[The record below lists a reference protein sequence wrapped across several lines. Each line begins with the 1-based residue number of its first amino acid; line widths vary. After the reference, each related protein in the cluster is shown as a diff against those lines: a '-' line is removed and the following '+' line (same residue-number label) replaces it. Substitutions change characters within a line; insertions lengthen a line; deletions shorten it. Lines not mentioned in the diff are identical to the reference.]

1 MAQKNK
7 KTNKKGKETK
17 KVLIDKIKKIRFLN
31 IALVVIVISLLL
43 FIIVHFIVVEHGPK
57 EIKVI
62 NNILDNNYVFL
73 GDSITEGYDLN
84 KYYSDYPVVNSGIG
98 GYTTIKILE
107 KMDTMVYRYNPTKV
121 FLLIGTNDIAHK
133 ESKEDIINN
142 IDKIIDKIKANRK
155 YTKIYVESIYP
166 IDDEKEH
173 KRDNKLI
180 NDINKDVKELCNK
193 KGVEYINIHDLLMD
207 DDGNLR
213 DEYSNDG
220 LHLTDQGYEVVTK
233 ELKKY
238 LN

>member
-17 KVLIDKIKKIRFLN
+17 KDLIDKIKKIHFLN
-31 IALVVIVISLLL
+31 IALVVIIISLLL
-43 FIIVHFIVVEHGPK
+43 FIMVHFIVVEHGPK

-98 GYTTIKILE
+98 GYTTTKILE

-121 FLLIGTNDIAHK
+121 FLLIGTNDIAQNN
-133 ESKEDIINN
+133 SKEDIIKN
-142 IDKIIDKIKANRK
+142 IDNIIDEIKANRK

-166 IDDEKEH
+166 IDEEKEK

-180 NDINKDVKELCNK
+180 NDINKDIKELCNK

-207 DDGNLR
+207 DYGNLR

>member
-31 IALVVIVISLLL
+31 IALVVIIISLLL

-98 GYTTIKILE
+98 GYTTTKILE

-121 FLLIGTNDIAHK
+121 FLLIGTNDIAQNN
-133 ESKEDIINN
+133 SKEDIINN
-142 IDKIIDKIKANRK
+142 IGKIIDKIKANRK

-166 IDDEKEH
+166 IDDEKEK

-180 NDINKDVKELCNK
+180 NDINKGIKELCNK

-207 DDGNLR
+207 DYGNLR

>member
-1 MAQKNK
+1 MAQKNN

-17 KVLIDKIKKIRFLN
+17 KVLINKIKKIRFLN
-31 IALVVIVISLLL
+31 IALVVIIISLLL